1 MRMIRRLGV
10 SFATDSADRPN
21 VRMRFA
27 RLCLAAMILTVCS
40 TLAVTPVAANML
52 TLEHDEHRVVLD
64 RAALLARPD
73 AQDIEIPGDVG
84 YGGTTRRYR
93 AVPLSAILG
102 VVPAPSSTRGTLEV
116 VALDGYA
123 AQIPLSVVLASE
135 PGSARAWLA
144 IEVPQAPWPSLP
156 SKSVSAGPF
165 YVVWQAPEAGRITP
179 SYWPYQV
186 ASMRMVAHPADRWPQ
201 IAVDPRL
208 PAEHAARRGQE
219 VYASQCLA
227 CHRMNGA
234 GSSDIGPDL
243 NLPMNPTE
251 YFQLAAL
258 RIYLRNPANV
268 RTWPAQSMAGITAD
282 QMSDAE
288 MEDLLAY
295 LGHMV
300 SQRK

>member
-1 MRMIRRLGV
+1 MRIIRWFGV
-10 SFATDSADRPN
+10 SPATEVSNRSMT
-21 VRMRFA
+21 RLLFA
-27 RLCLAAMILTVCS
+27 RLCLAAMIVTVGA
-40 TLAVTPVAANML
+40 TLAVMPVAANML
-52 TLEHDEHRVVLD
+52 TVEHDDHRIVLD

-73 AQDIEIPGDVG
+73 AQDIEVPGDVG
-84 YGGTTRRYR
+84 YGGATRRYR

-102 VVPAPSSTRGTLEV
+102 VVPAPSSVRGTLEV

-135 PGSARAWLA
+135 PGRARAWLA
-144 IEVPQAPWPSLP
+144 IEMPQAPWPSLP

-165 YVVWQAPEAGRITP
+165 YVVWQSPEASRITP

-186 ASMRMVAHPADRWPQ
+186 ASMRLVAHPADRWPQ
-201 IAVDPRL
+201 IAVDQSL
-208 PAEHAARRGQE
+208 PAEHAARRGLE
-219 VYASQCLA
+219 VYAAQCLA

-234 GSSDIGPDL
+234 GSSEIGPDL

-282 QMSDAE
+282 QMSDAQ

-300 SQRK
+300 GQRK